1 MKIQNQQDHS
11 HKKKMETW
19 VWKHGPNWPFYAFMP
34 RTKLYQNPFF
44 FTRHQNIN
52 TPKNWAARAVYG
64 LIFLPFDKTI
74 VSFFSFLCQDA
85 NKTRPNWSITGCN
98 LSKKYKLTL
107 YKTQNGQSVFYR
119 VDHKFFFNFYQELP
133 TCTKH
138 WGQTS
143 KY

>member
-11 HKKKMETW
+11 HKKKMETR
-19 VWKHGPNWPFYAFMP
+19 VWKHGPNWPFYAFML

-44 FTRHQNIN
+44 FTRHQNVN
-52 TPKNWAARAVYG
+52 TPKNWAARTVYG
-64 LIFLPFDKTI
+64 LVFLPFDKII

-85 NKTRPNWSITGCN
+85 NKTRSNCSLIGCN
-98 LSKKYKLTL
+98 LSKKYKLAL
-107 YKTQNGQSVFYR
+107 YKTQNGQSNY
-119 VDHKFFFNFYQELP
+119 VDHKFFFNFYKELP